1 MLQADRPFDDRS
13 EGGCMARILVV
24 DDRPD
29 VAKAIARML
38 SNHDT
43 ATETDPRQAVAR
55 VEHGER
61 FDIVLC
67 DLNMPD
73 MNGREVSDRLVH
85 AQPDPPPIVLMMS
98 GGENVDSLFATGR
111 AVLIKPFDGKELREL
126 VSAMLH
132 DNDWTAHQHA

>member
-1 MLQADRPFDDRS
+1 
-13 EGGCMARILVV
+13 MARILVV

-85 AQPDPPPIVLMMS
+85 AHCPPPPIVLMMS

-132 DNDWTAHQHA
+132 DTDWTAHHQA